1 MAWYQRGEWE
11 APAPKAALQSMRLP
25 VSKVYL
31 HHTVTRITEDSKA
44 DMRRVTDYSKYI
56 DVPYTV
62 VVHPNGD
69 IFTGRYLNGVPA
81 LGAHTGGHN
90 SEGLGLAAIGNYV
103 SEVPGDTLLESLAH
117 VLTAWVEKGFIT
129 RTFQLIGHQDAP
141 YATACPGT
149 QLKAQIARILGAATI
164 GLGNVSPTPAP
175 VPQVPQIPVN
185 NYPAFPAY
193 LRKGSKGVYVRQI
206 QQRLRDR
213 GWNITVDGD
222 FGPATD
228 RIIRLFQKEKGLG
241 IDGVV
246 GPLTWKAIWLSPVT

>member
-81 LGAHTGGHN
+81 LGAHTGG
-90 SEGLGLAAIGNYV
+90 
-103 SEVPGDTLLESLAH
+103 
-117 VLTAWVEKGFIT
+117 
-129 RTFQLIGHQDAP
+129 
-141 YATACPGT
+141 
-149 QLKAQIARILGAATI
+149 
-164 GLGNVSPTPAP
+164 
-175 VPQVPQIPVN
+175 
-185 NYPAFPAY
+185 
-193 LRKGSKGVYVRQI
+193 
-206 QQRLRDR
+206 
-213 GWNITVDGD
+213 
-222 FGPATD
+222 
-228 RIIRLFQKEKGLG
+228 
-241 IDGVV
+241 
-246 GPLTWKAIWLSPVT
+246 LS